1 MLVVGDSISAV
12 WDWVAEVGKDSE
24 HHQKP
29 SCEHVL
35 DRRVAADEMAESVG
49 PVVVFVV
56 NIVLAVEI
64 VAAVNEK
71 AGVAEH
77 LRQILVADEHRQG

>member
-1 MLVVGDSISAV
+1 MGLDVH
-12 WDWVAEVGKDSE
+12 SE

-29 SCEHVL
+29 SCERVL
-35 DRRVAADEMAESVG
+35 DRRAAADEMAESVG

-71 AGVAEH
+71 AEVAGH
-77 LRQILVADEHRQG
+77 LRQILVADEPKHTVIHALQN